1 MIHEHD
7 KLSSMLID
15 LNPSIPISLFSFRF
29 DHLRREASEPHPHS
43 PDEHAEPWR
52 LAIEKEL
59 TEYIKDRYT
68 YGASTVIG
76 ASDADTITIA
86 AFIES
91 HKYEPKNFWYEEMRR
106 FSDNCVIFLGMDA
119 GVQNGH

>member
-7 KLSSMLID
+7 KVLSMLID
-15 LNPSIPISLFSFRF
+15 LNHSILINLSSLIRF
-29 DHLRREASEPHPHS
+29 DHLRREASEQQLQS

-52 LAIEKEL
+52 LAVEKEL
-59 TEYIKDRYT
+59 TEYIKERYT

-91 HKYEPKNFWYEEMRR
+91 HKYEPKNFW
-106 FSDNCVIFLGMDA
+106 
-119 GVQNGH
+119 